1 MSEWREF
8 KIKEVANVVA
18 GGTPKTSIH
27 EYWNGSISWITPK
40 DLSNHKNKYI
50 SNGSR
55 SITDL
60 GLKKSA
66 AKLLPPETILLTSR
80 APIGYMAIAENEI
93 TTNQGFKNI
102 ICDKNKVNNHFL
114 YYYLLVN
121 MDQIKGF
128 ASGATFPEISGKTLK
143 NIRIQIP
150 NIESQTKIADVLS
163 TYDRLIEN
171 NSRRIQILEQT
182 AEELYKEWFVRM
194 RFPGYENTKF
204 DKGIPEGWE
213 VQKLSG
219 LIRVTDGTH
228 DTPKEVTD
236 GVPLVTGRNIIN
248 GQIDFN
254 TTYNISKEDHKKIN
268 VRSSIEKYDVLYSN
282 IGTIGQM
289 AIVHNDNKYSV
300 KNLIILKTSQYDCYE
315 YIYLHFKNEAC
326 QRHFDSIASGASQK
340 FISLTEMRNYKILIP
355 KKETLE
361 QFKIYVSNLF
371 NQIVLLSNQNQNL
384 IKQRDLLLLRLM
396 NGTIIVK

>member
-1 MSEWREF
+1 MSDYIELGSVAEF
-8 KIKEVANVVA
+8 VSDRIDIERVNKQNYISTENMIENKGGVINAKSLPTSKTVLNYKPEDILVSNIRLYFEKIWFADKE
-18 GGTPKTSIH
+18 GGCSADVLVLRTAKGYIPKFIYYVLSDSNFFKYADVTSKGTKMPRGDKKAI
-27 EYWNGSISWITPK
+27 
-40 DLSNHKNKYI
+40 LKYI
-50 SNGSR
+50 
-55 SITDL
+55 IPDYPIYYQ
-60 GLKKSA
+60 KK
-66 AKLLPPETILLTSR
+66 
-80 APIGYMAIAENEI
+80 I
-93 TTNQGFKNI
+93 TTI
-102 ICDKNKVNNHFL
+102 
-114 YYYLLVN
+114 
-121 MDQIKGF
+121 
-128 ASGATFPEISGKTLK
+128 
-143 NIRIQIP
+143 
-150 NIESQTKIADVLS
+150 LS
-163 TYDRLIEN
+163 TYDNLIEN

-384 IKQRDLLLLRLM
+384 IKQRDLLLPRLM

>member
-1 MSEWREF
+1 MKEYKISELG
-8 KIKEVANVVA
+8 KIARGKSKHRPRNDKILYSGEYPFIQTGDVKKANLYIDKHSNTYNEVGLKQSKLWDKGTLCITIAANIA
-18 GGTPKTSIH
+18 DTAILKYSACFPDSIIGFQAYEDSSDVRYIKYYFDIYKKH
-27 EYWNGSISWITPK
+27 MESISMGATQNN
-40 DLSNHKNKYI
+40 LSVAKLE
-50 SNGSR
+50 
-55 SITDL
+55 SITF
-60 GLKKSA
+60 KVH
-66 AKLLPPETILLTSR
+66 KLE
-80 APIGYMAIAENEI
+80 E
-93 TTNQGFKNI
+93 
-102 ICDKNKVNNHFL
+102 
-114 YYYLLVN
+114 
-121 MDQIKGF
+121 
-128 ASGATFPEISGKTLK
+128 
-143 NIRIQIP
+143 
-150 NIESQTKIADVLS
+150 QTKIADVLS
-163 TYDRLIEN
+163 TYDTLIEN
-171 NSRRIQILEQT
+171 NNRRIQILEQT

-384 IKQRDLLLLRLM
+384 IKQRDLLLPRLM

>member
-1 MSEWREF
+1 MSDYIELGSVAEF
-8 KIKEVANVVA
+8 VSDRIDMERVNKQNYISTENMIEKKGGILSANSLP
-18 GGTPKTSIH
+18 TSKTVLN
-27 EYWNGSISWITPK
+27 YKPK
-40 DLSNHKNKYI
+40 DILISNIRLYFEKIWFADKEGGSSADVLVLRAKKGYSPKFIYYALSDSNFFKYADVTSKGTKMPRGDKKAILKYI
-50 SNGSR
+50 
-55 SITDL
+55 IPDY
-60 GLKKSA
+60 
-66 AKLLPPETILLTSR
+66 P
-80 APIGYMAIAENEI
+80 
-93 TTNQGFKNI
+93 
-102 ICDKNKVNNHFL
+102 V
-114 YYYLLVN
+114 YY
-121 MDQIKGF
+121 
-128 ASGATFPEISGKTLK
+128 
-143 NIRIQIP
+143 
-150 NIESQTKIADVLS
+150 QTKIADVLS
-163 TYDRLIEN
+163 TYDKLIEN
-171 NSRRIQILEQT
+171 NNRRIQILEEI

-194 RFPGYENTKF
+194 RFPGYEKTKF
-204 DKGIPEGWE
+204 HKGIPEEWK
-213 VQKLSG
+213 VQKLSD

-268 VRSSIEKYDVLYSN
+268 VRSSIEKYDILYSN

-289 AIVHNDNKYSV
+289 TIVHNDNKYSV

-371 NQIVLLSNQNQNL
+371 NQIVLLSDQNQNL
-384 IKQRDLLLLRLM
+384 KKQRDLLLPRLM
-396 NGTIIVK
+396 NGTITVK